1 MSMKSLSAIAR
12 NGNGDDVL
20 SLFEGLAHRI
30 MSKDWTVYAKLDQ
43 YERWAQGKKAGAAL
57 TTYSLMEPSL
67 FSGFASATFASA
79 CMTETTF
86 FRLFTAMDIVM
97 EPVAESLRA
106 DLRYTE
112 HEHGDRITI
121 FYAAE
126 EAWSKRYRDRSVTD
140 DAGLSTTV
148 LRRVKEAVVS
158 LLGEEPFVWMGNK
171 DLDDAFFGRGG
182 AKRLPNTP
190 HGLNSFQGYHN
201 VVVLSALNPPP
212 AHFHFMEGR
221 GVSGEELRTG
231 CYRTAVYQAVMRCS
245 IRNPDDTTPKQVV
258 VMDRDT
264 AEWLAAM
271 FPGAQVMPLP
281 GMGVLPRKG
290 KAGRRREHPDGAART
305 RAYRLDQE
313 RKLVAQL
320 DLINGNSFALS
331 AYPRFMAQVRSEMRE
346 FACDGIP
353 SSKGDIVTQF
363 ASPSAPTTSG
373 SVFLTKHD
381 RVPLDHVDYEDD
393 DVFIAGLREL
403 HARVI
408 PKEEAGLF
416 GPAHFDADKA
426 SETDRG
432 LDNITHLRGIWLDN
446 DGGDLSHAAF
456 ADLFPYLR
464 IVVWNTASSTAEAPR
479 WRAFIPTS
487 CAMSLDVQALIFAQ
501 IVKVLNRAGFWGAR
515 QIAKKPSLKDARHHG
530 FDESKFNGASLFYLP
545 CQAKAPEDSF
555 FIDYGAGDPKRGPL
569 DARAWVEHCILDL
582 RPEPEPEKPAPKPS
596 PTKLSANV
604 AEKRRVS
611 ASLQAV
617 LDAMAEQQAQSG
629 VGRRAERIEKAVQEW
644 RGASRGEGH
653 GAFFRLGAALHR
665 AGLAEHEIAD
675 KMYVE
680 ATFAYSSRERRAE
693 IKGIIKS
700 LRRSGTL
707 GGSGRRF

>member
-86 FRLFTAMDIVM
+86 FRLFTAQDIVM

-106 DLRYTE
+106 DLRYTQ
-112 HEHGDRITI
+112 HEHGDCITI

-140 DAGLSTTV
+140 DAGLPTTV
-148 LRRVKEAVVS
+148 LRRVKEAVVG

-245 IRNPDDTTPKQVV
+245 IRNPDDTTPKRVI

-290 KAGRRREHPDGAART
+290 KAGRPREHSDAAART

-313 RKLVAQL
+313 RHLLAQL

-353 SSKGDIVTQF
+353 SSKGDIVTRF

-373 SVFLTKHD
+373 SVFLV
-381 RVPLDHVDYEDD
+381 R
-393 DVFIAGLREL
+393 RQM
-403 HARVI
+403 
-408 PKEEAGLF
+408 
-416 GPAHFDADKA
+416 
-426 SETDRG
+426 
-432 LDNITHLRGIWLDN
+432 IWDIQRCS
-446 DGGDLSHAAF
+446 G
-456 ADLFPYLR
+456 
-464 IVVWNTASSTAEAPR
+464 AEA
-479 WRAFIPTS
+479 
-487 CAMSLDVQALIFAQ
+487 LV
-501 IVKVLNRAGFWGAR
+501 
-515 QIAKKPSLKDARHHG
+515 H
-530 FDESKFNGASLFYLP
+530 
-545 CQAKAPEDSF
+545 
-555 FIDYGAGDPKRGPL
+555 
-569 DARAWVEHCILDL
+569 
-582 RPEPEPEKPAPKPS
+582 
-596 PTKLSANV
+596 
-604 AEKRRVS
+604 
-611 ASLQAV
+611 
-617 LDAMAEQQAQSG
+617 
-629 VGRRAERIEKAVQEW
+629 
-644 RGASRGEGH
+644 
-653 GAFFRLGAALHR
+653 LG
-665 AGLAEHEIAD
+665 
-675 KMYVE
+675 
-680 ATFAYSSRERRAE
+680 
-693 IKGIIKS
+693 
-700 LRRSGTL
+700 
-707 GGSGRRF
+707 